1 VRPLLICTV
10 LLGSA
15 LALTSGCGH
24 EIGDSCVV
32 TADCGTDIGRTCDAL
47 SFEGY
52 CTEVGCDYD
61 TCPEEA
67 VCIRFFAGVSTNLPC
82 DPRTEDADQE
92 MPSEAP
98 DDVCTALVPTDDC
111 TSDEVCTLTGNCV
124 PRSSEVRYCM
134 KSCGSNDDCRDGYE
148 CRDEDLMVE
157 HGGEP
162 VAPPDDC
169 TLDAL
174 KDHPAFCAQAPAG

>member
-32 TADCGTDIGRTCDAL
+32 TADCGTDIGRLCDTL
-47 SFEGY
+47 SYEGY
-52 CTEVGCDYD
+52 CTEIGCDYD

-82 DPRTEDADQE
+82 DPLTEDAD
-92 MPSEAP
+92 SG
-98 DDVCTALVPTDDC
+98 TNDC
-111 TSDEVCTLTGNCV
+111 TSDEFCTLTGNCV
-124 PRSSEVRYCM
+124 PRSAEVRYCM
-134 KSCGSNDDCRDGYE
+134 KTCGGGDDCRDGYE
-148 CRDEDLMVE
+148 CRDQELME
-157 HGGEP
+157 LHGGEP
-162 VAPPDDC
+162 VPPPDESV
-169 TLDAL
+169 LEVIR
-174 KDHPAFCAQAPAG
+174 PFCAQAPAG